1 MRFSRQARAAPDIE
15 KGARFQR
22 QRGWRIVETAHI
34 IDVVADSLGVPHVR
48 FSVGVGPRDTLF
60 EHQRTLS
67 LESFR
72 MLYKQTP
79 TAA

>member
-1 MRFSRQARAAPDIE
+1 M
-15 KGARFQR
+15 
-22 QRGWRIVETAHI
+22 ETAHI